1 MTDAPLVELVHTA
14 LVLQLGRAVVPIVP
28 TQDEALPIG
37 GLDAEGAPVAAFM
50 NIVKSGRPPQVLA
63 EAMGLDEDET
73 EIEYVQTYNVE
84 WIVRAADPAE
94 RRALFAR
101 GLAGI
106 AAAVAADRTIGGLAH
121 GLMIGEP
128 QYDVNPLVGSP
139 DTLACL
145 VPLRAALRGVSL
157 LA

>member
-1 MTDAPLVELVHTA
+1 MTDAPLVDRVHDA
-14 LVLQLGRAVVPIVP
+14 LLLQLGRAIPDVIP
-28 TQDEALPIG
+28 TRDEALPVG
-37 GLDAEGAPVAAFM
+37 GEDAVAFM
-50 NIVKSGRPPQVLA
+50 NLVRSGRPPQVLA
-63 EAMGLDEDET
+63 VAMGLDEDVT
-73 EIEYVQTYNVE
+73 EIEYVQTFNVE
-84 WIVRAADPAE
+84 WIVRDSDPVA

-101 GLAGI
+101 GLAAI
-106 AAAVAADRTIGGLAH
+106 DAAVAADRTVAGLAH

-145 VPLRAALRGVSL
+145 VPLRAALRGRSL